1 MTVSK
6 KILAIFIFFDII
18 KKYQL
23 ILILEVIYM
32 ISKRLVA
39 SLLLFGMSLNN
50 CSAKD
55 NSKLPIVKNVGC
67 ALVGGLVGVFGTLF
81 IQRIAGKD
89 EKQEQNPGE
98 PSVKV
103 TDEVICRCILDY
115 ENQKAQWE
123 IFDESLCEKIEKGKK
138 SIEYEFKML
147 NDKVAQGLG
156 FVNVK
161 FENSNPIYTHNK
173 INFDY
178 ANFVK
183 SLRNYVKSDNSN
195 CYGIERLILAKKGI
209 FEMRKNSDGSYFCWY
224 AVKNLDGQFARRN
237 VHDMVGDSSSFFLVL
252 RSPDKNVYIPDD
264 DYGLENKE
272 LNFKI
277 TEEYFDK
284 LIENEKK

>member
-1 MTVSK
+1 
-6 KILAIFIFFDII
+6 
-18 KKYQL
+18 
-23 ILILEVIYM
+23 M
-32 ISKRLVA
+32 ISKKLVA
-39 SLLLFGMSLNN
+39 SLLLLGMSLNN

-103 TDEVICRCILDY
+103 TDKVVCRCILDY

-123 IFDESLCEKIEKGKK
+123 IFDESLREKIEDAKYL
-138 SIEYEFKML
+138 IEYEFKML
-147 NDKVAQGLG
+147 NDNVAQGLG

-224 AVKNLDGQFARRN
+224 AVKNLDGKFARRN
-237 VHDMVGDSSSFFLVL
+237 VHDMVGDSRSFFHVL
-252 RSPDKNVYIPDD
+252 CISNMYKPDD

-284 LIENEKK
+284 LIEDEKK